1 MMEGWKEYRMG
12 DVLERIIGGGT
23 PSKSKP
29 EYWNGQINWCSV
41 KDMSDGKLK
50 ISRTED
56 TITQLGLDNSSANLI
71 KAGNLITSTRMGLGR
86 AFINLSDMA
95 INQDLKA
102 LIPNAK
108 TTTEFLIW
116 LLLIKKEELEGL
128 GTGSTVKGIR
138 LETLKNIK
146 INLPPLPTQQ
156 KIANI
161 LSAYD
166 DLIENNLKRIQL
178 LEEMAQNEFNEWY
191 ANNEDFNEVN
201 LGSIIGHEIGGGWGA
216 EEKSEEFNKPAFVI
230 RGTDIDELPHGK
242 LEKVPFRYH
251 KKSNLASRKLQDG
264 DIIFEV
270 SGGSSYE
277 GVAKTLLV
285 TDELLK
291 QFDNAVM
298 PASFCKLARPI
309 GRKYTSFLFLFWR
322 FLRNIKGTEVFEIR
336 SASNIVNYNWT
347 AFLKFQKV
355 RKPSETE
362 LEKFNRIVEP
372 IYKQVYNLGNQN
384 QRLKEARDILLPR
397 LMTGMIDV
405 DKMSGSGFAGLR
417 DEQD

>member
-1 MMEGWKEYRMG
+1 MKEDWKEVKLK
-12 DVLERIIGGGT
+12 DVFHLYNGKAINVKETGKYPVYGSNGLIGYSDIEKFSNSIIIGRVGAYCGAVFYEKNKFWASDNT
-23 PSKSKP
+23 IVVKNKEDYDI
-29 EYWNGQINWCSV
+29 EYLAYHI
-41 KDMSDGKLK
+41 DL
-50 ISRTED
+50 
-56 TITQLGLDNSSANLI
+56 
-71 KAGNLITSTRMGLGR
+71 
-86 AFINLSDMA
+86 INLNWFAGGSA
-95 INQDLKA
+95 Q
-102 LIPNAK
+102 P
-108 TTTEFLIW
+108 
-116 LLLIKKEELEGL
+116 LLTHGWIKP
-128 GTGSTVKGIR
+128 
-138 LETLKNIK
+138 IK
-146 INLPPLPTQQ
+146 IKVPPLPTQR
-156 KIANI
+156 KIAKI

-166 DLIENNLKRIQL
+166 DLIENNLKRIKL
-178 LEEMAQNEFNEWY
+178 LEEMAQNLFNEWY
-191 ANNEDFNEVN
+191 AINKDFEEVN

-216 EEKSEEFNKPAFVI
+216 EEQSDEFSKPAYVI
-230 RGTDIDELPHGK
+230 RGTDIDELPNGK
-242 LEKVPFRYH
+242 LEKVPFRFH

-285 TDELLK
+285 TDELLT

-309 GRKYTSFLFLFWR
+309 ERKYSSFLFLFWR

-355 RKPSETE
+355 KKPSETE
-362 LEKFNRIVEP
+362 LERFNNKVEP

-405 DKMSGSGFAGLR
+405 EKLSEQADSEME
-417 DEQD
+417 DELTMAAEDVVEYGKEKI